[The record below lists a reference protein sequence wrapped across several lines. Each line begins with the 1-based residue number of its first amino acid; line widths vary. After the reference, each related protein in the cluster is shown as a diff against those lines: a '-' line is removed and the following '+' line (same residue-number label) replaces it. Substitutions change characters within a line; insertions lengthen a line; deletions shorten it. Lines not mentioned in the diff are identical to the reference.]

1 MRTRTDL
8 IVISDADRSSLSAPA
23 VTWVSPETAPDLPPC
38 LIHYG
43 DGPPYALVR
52 EEGPRGAPAR
62 LFHTSD
68 RGLVEHLAL
77 GLQQELAL
85 PHGGRSPADGQAR

>member
-1 MRTRTDL
+1 M
-8 IVISDADRSSLSAPA
+8 ISDADRPSLSAPG
-23 VTWVSPETAPDLPPC
+23 VTWVSPESTPGLPPC

-43 DGPPYALVR
+43 DGPAYALVR
-52 EEGPRGAPAR
+52 EEGQRGAPAR

-68 RGLVEHLAL
+68 RGLVEHLAF

-85 PHGGRSPADGQAR
+85 PQGVRSPADGEAR